1 MSRPQ
6 VFVRLVDQTQEAH
19 HKDLVDLWV
28 DNRVEAGGS
37 SEAAIRLASVGG
49 LSSVLRR
56 PEVTAFLAYIDNDP
70 VGYLV
75 LSDTVAG
82 PLTDA
87 PCTAI
92 DQLFVS
98 SAWRRH
104 GVARQLLAAA
114 ASHADR
120 VGADAIVSHVPSQVR
135 DANRFFARLGFT
147 PTVVRRVTTPA
158 ALHRKLA
165 ATGDARVLRRGGLD
179 EVIQRRRSARFRAV
193 RQGAAPRST

>member
-6 VFVRLVDQTQEAH
+6 VVVVRPVDEERVPDLSGLWLENRAESRWEA
-19 HKDLVDLWV
+19 
-28 DNRVEAGGS
+28 NQRV
-37 SEAAIRLASVGG
+37 ASPSAVA
-49 LSSVLRR
+49 SILRR
-56 PEVTAFLAYIDNDP
+56 PGITAFVAYADDTP

-75 LSDTVAG
+75 LEDSIAG
-82 PLTDA
+82 PLTDTA
-87 PCTAI
+87 CTTI

-98 SAWRRH
+98 AKWRRH
-104 GVARQLLAAA
+104 GVARQLLSAA

-120 VGADAIVSHVPSQVR
+120 VGAEAIVSHVPSQVR
-135 DANRFFARLGFT
+135 DANRFFARLGFS

-165 ATGDARVLRRGGLD
+165 ATLDSPVLSRVGLE

-193 RQGAAPRST
+193 RQGPAAHPVDA